1 MPRHVTPI
9 TPNEATLATMGTY
22 PNPGD
27 WAMVDRRW
35 YLSYHASQR
44 LKAKFHWTED
54 KANRLVDRLEAGEF
68 VQVPEHNPRDNM
80 YLLQTSVDGESVF
93 LPIPLGDKIIVTVM
107 APFCRFAGEI
117 PGEPAQTFPEEG
129 EDGEVFSWGDDAS
142 ETVAAHGWSSGTRKA
157 ITPKA
162 DEFKKTPV
170 DAFRAAS
177 SALLTEMDNVRS
189 DNDRLRKQVLSLS
202 LLKDKN
208 DELEI
213 ELSQTKAKLSA
224 FQKAISALGVN

>member
-1 MPRHVTPI
+1 MKSTSARAVPD
-9 TPNEATLATMGTY
+9 EALMATMSMY

-27 WAMVDRRW
+27 WAMVDRQW

-44 LKAKFHWTED
+44 LKARFHWTED

-68 VQVPEHNPRDNM
+68 AQVPEHNPRDGM
-80 YLLQTSVDGESVF
+80 YLLQTSVDGDTVF

-107 APFCRFAGEI
+107 TPFCRFAGEM
-117 PGEPAQTFPEEG
+117 PGEPARTFPEEG
-129 EDGEVFSWGDDAS
+129 EDSEVSSWGDDTKN
-142 ETVAAHGWSSGTRKA
+142 EPLPWPNRTVPR
-157 ITPKA
+157 
-162 DEFKKTPV
+162 DEKKTPV

-177 SALLTEMDNVRS
+177 NALLTEMDSIKS

-208 DELEI
+208 DELEVA
-213 ELSQTKAKLSA
+213 LAQVDAKLAA
-224 FQKAISALGVN
+224 FQKAVGILSGS